1 MKKAEKDSV
10 NVYKDVTPHD
20 IVKFGIIPELVG
32 RLPVIVGLEKL
43 DRDALVKILRE
54 PKNAITKQYV
64 KLFSMDGVKLK
75 FTDGALEKI
84 ADRAIELNTGARGL
98 RAIVESILLDIMY
111 TVPSKDNV
119 ATVTVTEETVTN
131 GEKPKITYK
140 KTDAKKA
147 DKNEAAGGR
156 TAG

>member
-10 NVYKDVTPHD
+10 NVYQRRYPHD

-64 KLFSMDGVKLK
+64 KLFCDG
-75 FTDGALEKI
+75 
-84 ADRAIELNTGARGL
+84 RR
-98 RAIVESILLDIMY
+98 
-111 TVPSKDNV
+111 
-119 ATVTVTEETVTN
+119 
-131 GEKPKITYK
+131 
-140 KTDAKKA
+140 
-147 DKNEAAGGR
+147 EAEIHR
-156 TAG
+156 RRS

>member
-1 MKKAEKDSV
+1 MK
-10 NVYKDVTPHD
+10 
-20 IVKFGIIPELVG
+20 
-32 RLPVIVGLEKL
+32 RLPTG
-43 DRDALVKILRE
+43 
-54 PKNAITKQYV
+54 
-64 KLFSMDGVKLK
+64 
-75 FTDGALEKI
+75 
-84 ADRAIELNTGARGL
+84 AIELNTGARGL